1 MAVGAGALEGL
12 GVSGRIDA
20 SFWRGQRVLLTGHTG
35 FKGAWCSL
43 WLARMGAEVTGLA
56 LAPDSESN
64 LFTMANVVSDVR
76 SCIIDLRDRDGVG
89 RVVRETAPEIVLHCA
104 AQPLVRRSVRDP
116 VETFSTNIL
125 GTVHLLDA
133 LREGQRP
140 RVVLVVTT
148 DKVYENAEL
157 GGGFAE
163 EDRLGGSDPYSAS
176 KAAAEI
182 VTTSMAK
189 TYFDAAGVPIAT
201 ARGGNVIGG
210 GDYAE
215 DRLVPDIVRAVASGQ
230 PLVLRYP
237 HSVRP
242 WQHVLDCL
250 AGYLAYVQALAAGR
264 GLPRALNVGPTPGP
278 GVTVREIAEAMLAA
292 LGATQ
297 SWILDTGPKPDEA
310 RMLTLD
316 TSRIRDLL
324 GWEDRLPGRHG
335 LEAAASW
342 YRAVARGADA
352 RAITLEQIDRFM
364 GREPLVAAG
373 AALDSLNE

>member
-1 MAVGAGALEGL
+1 LAVGAGAMEGV
-12 GVSGRIDA
+12 GVSSPVDA
-20 SFWRGQRVLLTGHTG
+20 SFWRGRRVLLTGHTG

-56 LAPDSESN
+56 LEPDTEPS
-64 LFTMANVVSDVR
+64 LFAMADVASDVE
-76 SCIIDLRDRDGVG
+76 SHIVDLRDWAGVRRAVRDA
-89 RVVRETAPEIVLHCA
+89 APEIVLHLA
-104 AQPLVRRSVRDP
+104 AQPLVRRSVRKP
-116 VETFSTNIL
+116 VETFAANVL
-125 GTVHLLDA
+125 GTAHLLDA
-133 LREGQRP
+133 LREGALP
-140 RVVLVVTT
+140 GVVLVVTT

-157 GGGFAE
+157 GGAFAE
-163 EDRLGGSDPYSAS
+163 DDRLGGSDPYAAS

-182 VTTSMAK
+182 VTASMAK
-189 TYFDAAGVPIAT
+189 TYFQAAGVPVAT

-237 HSVRP
+237 DSVRP

-264 GLPRALNVGPTPGP
+264 DLPRALNVGPAPGP

-292 LGATQ
+292 LEGTQ
-297 SWILDTGPKPDEA
+297 SWVLDTGLKPDEA
-310 RMLTLD
+310 RLLTLD

-335 LEAAASW
+335 LEATASW
-342 YRAVARGADA
+342 YRAVAGGADA

-364 GREPLVAAG
+364 RRETPVAA
-373 AALDSLNE
+373 AALGTAHA